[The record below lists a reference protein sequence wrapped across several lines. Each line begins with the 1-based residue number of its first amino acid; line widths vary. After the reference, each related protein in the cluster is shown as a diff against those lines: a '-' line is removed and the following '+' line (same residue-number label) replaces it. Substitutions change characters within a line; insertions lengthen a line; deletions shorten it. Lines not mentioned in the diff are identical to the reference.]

1 MIVKVK
7 LENSYN
13 LESLGTLLSKY
24 RDFKSIY
31 REIKI
36 NSLLNKKSLLEIDE
50 INPPI
55 LSGFKSESNNNG
67 FWVQDIKNS
76 SFAIKS
82 MNIILDINL
91 EILEI
96 NIEISILETPNGIN
110 LSKVIDT
117 VEFIPLVSLVSEYQ
131 KESIWEISGFYAN
144 ISN

>member
-7 LENSYN
+7 LESSYN

-55 LSGFKSESNNNG
+55 LCGFKSESDNSG

-76 SFAIKS
+76 SFVIKS
-82 MNIILDINL
+82 MNIILDSNL
-91 EILEI
+91 EIFEI
-96 NIEISILETPNGIN
+96 SLEISILETPSGSN
-110 LSKVIDT
+110 LNKIIEL
-117 VEFIPLVSLVSEYQ
+117 VEFRPLVSLLSEYQ
-131 KESIWEISGFYAN
+131 KESIWEILGFYAKL
-144 ISN
+144 ID

>member
-55 LSGFKSESNNNG
+55 LGGFKSESNNNG
-67 FWVQDIKNS
+67 FWIQDIKNS

-82 MNIILDINL
+82 MNIILDSNL
-91 EILEI
+91 EIFEI
-96 NIEISILETPNGIN
+96 NLEISILETPNGIN
-110 LSKVIDT
+110 LSKIIDI
-117 VEFIPLVSLVSEYQ
+117 VEFRPLVSLVSEYQ

-144 ISN
+144 LVN